1 MDAKVMKEMLENTNT
16 TTAYIATETIRLT
29 SSGETIY
36 TNFQPKALMFIS
48 KDWDDASSSSVP
60 IVGIC
65 PSRDFGQGIL
75 LNRYEKEVGQTSLYV
90 TWGENYVTLSASG
103 AGVKIY
109 VTIFG

>member
-16 TTAYIATETIRLT
+16 TTAHIATATIRLT
-29 SSGETIY
+29 ASGETIY

-48 KDWDDASSSSVP
+48 ADWNHSGSSSTP

-65 PSRDFGQGIL
+65 PSRKFGAGIL
-75 LNRYEKEVGQTSLYV
+75 LYRYETNVGQQSLYV
-90 TWGENYVTLSASG
+90 TWGENYVTLSAS
-103 AGVKIY
+103 AGVTIY

>member
-16 TTAYIATETIRLT
+16 TTAHIATATIRLT
-29 SSGETIY
+29 FSGKTIY

-48 KDWDDASSSSVP
+48 EDWNHSGSSSTP

-65 PSRDFGQGIL
+65 PSRNLGHGIL
-75 LNRYEKEVGQTSLYV
+75 LYRYETKVGQNSLDV
-90 TWGENYVTLSASG
+90 TWGENYVTLSANV
-103 AGVKIY
+103 GVTIY

>member
-16 TTAYIATETIRLT
+16 TTANIAMATIRLT
-29 SSGETIY
+29 YSGETIY

-48 KDWDDASSSSVP
+48 ADWNHSGSSSTP

-65 PSRDFGQGIL
+65 PSRKFGQGIL
-75 LNRYEKEVGQTSLYV
+75 LNRYETKVGQTSLYV
-90 TWGENYVTLSASG
+90 TWGENYVTLSANT
-103 AGVKIY
+103 GVTIY

>member
-16 TTAYIATETIRLT
+16 TTAHIATATIHLA

-48 KDWDDASSSSVP
+48 KDWDHSSSSSTP

-65 PSRDFGQGIL
+65 PSRNFGHGIL
-75 LNRYEKEVGQTSLYV
+75 LYRYETAVGQNSLNV
-90 TWGENYVTLSASG
+90 TWGENYVTLSARG
-103 AGVKIY
+103 GVTIY